1 MLTDPRYYNI
11 RWLELL
17 SELTPADRPVPGRA
31 VSAERVLITGGGG
44 QLASDLEAQLA
55 AAARRF
61 SRRPAPSSTSPTT
74 PPSRA
79 VVRRAARRRVVST
92 APRSTTWR
100 SASARRTARSRSTRA
115 RSSASRRAAP
125 RPARGFVH
133 LSTNYVFDGTAAE
146 PYDEDA
152 LPNPRS
158 IYAIS
163 KLAGEHAA
171 LAYAPGALVVR
182 TAGLYGLHGS
192 ASKGGNFVTRMIARA
207 SEQGALKVVADQRL
221 TPTFTA
227 DLAAG
232 ILAARRRRR
241 HGHAA
246 PDQLRR
252 DELARVH
259 RGDHGAGRRRRA
271 RRARRPP
278 CARPAR
284 PTARSTACC
293 APRSP
298 SEPGWRRCGPGDDAL
313 ADYLERAG
321 LLAAAPRDRT
331 AQHAR

>member
-1 MLTDPRYYNI
+1 MARAFDALGADARVQLRRVPQRGGLRARGGPRV
-11 RWLELL
+11 R
-17 SELTPADRPVPGRA
+17 GQRA
-31 VSAERVLITGGGG
+31 GG
-44 QLASDLEAQLA
+44 QA
-55 AAARRF
+55 AG
-61 SRRPAPSSTSPTT
+61 
-74 PPSRA
+74 
-79 VVRRAARRRVVST
+79 
-92 APRSTTWR
+92 
-100 SASARRTARSRSTRA
+100 
-115 RSSASRRAAP
+115 RRAAP
-125 RPARGFVH
+125 RPARSFVH

-207 SEQGALKVVADQRL
+207 REQGALKVVADQRL

-232 ILAARRRRR
+232 ILAAARGGR

-246 PDQLRR
+246 RDQ
-252 DELARVH
+252 
-259 RGDHGAGRRRRA
+259 RRA
-271 RRARRPP
+271 RRAGTGSPRRSWSSPASTCP
-278 CARPAR
+278 SSRGTTVIAPGAADRPLNGVLRSSVSERAGLAPLR
-284 PTARSTACC
+284 P
-293 APRSP
+293 
-298 SEPGWRRCGPGDDAL
+298 WRDAL

-321 LLAAAPRDRT
+321 LLAASPA
-331 AQHAR
+331 